1 MLAILLKAYK
11 ECDDR
16 FKLIGKEKL
25 TSPERVFSVI
35 QKSLQPVSKKD
46 IMIICP
52 DISQRTIER
61 ALKELHDDEKIK
73 QVGRGRSTKY
83 IKI

>member
-1 MLAILLKAYK
+1 M
-11 ECDDR
+11 
-16 FKLIGKEKL
+16 
-25 TSPERVFSVI
+25 FSVI

-61 ALKELHDDEKIK
+61 ALKELQDDEKIK